1 MKLLTT
7 ITAAA
12 LVMAATGCE
21 TMEQKGYIKNK
32 YGDWILPGNATLAT
46 ILRGFMRIPA
56 TSASAVAQRG
66 ESRRGHA
73 AHAEPYSG
81 H

>member
-7 ITAAA
+7 ITAAV

-32 YGDWILPGNATLAT
+32 YGDWIQTGATL
-46 ILRGFMRIPA
+46 LWRQ
-56 TSASAVAQRG
+56 S
-66 ESRRGHA
+66 
-73 AHAEPYSG
+73 SG
-81 H
+81 GL